1 MNRALLRRGSTP
13 ESSRALGRFE
23 LEQMESS
30 HEELLD
36 LLPDHTGIYTSSVY
50 TYRSYGIYT
59 YMNLYIYTT
68 YDIPVHMVQVTVRVY
83 HSSTSNNP
91 YIVINSYFSLP
102 PKGQGRPS

>member
-36 LLPDHTGIYTSSVY
+36 LLPPDRMIQV
-50 TYRSYGIYT
+50 
-59 YMNLYIYTT
+59 LY
-68 YDIPVHMVQVTVRVY
+68 QVGTWHFR
-83 HSSTSNNP
+83 
-91 YIVINSYFSLP
+91 I
-102 PKGQGRPS
+102 G